1 MKCPQISCSL
11 TWCFGLHSFGQVCK
25 KLAFDFD
32 YVVHP
37 ALGRRYTSIKKIVL
51 KRRSRH
57 ISLGYILINM
67 YASIGM

>member
-11 TWCFGLHSFGQVCK
+11 KWCFGLHSFGKVCE

-37 ALGRRYTSIKKIVL
+37 ARGRCYTSVKKTVL
-51 KRRSRH
+51 KRRNGH
-57 ISLGYILINM
+57 ISLGYILINV
-67 YASIGM
+67 YASTGV